1 MQRIPIRSCKVLLVY
16 PKFVPNSFWNYTD
29 TCELLDARYP
39 AAPLGLITVAALLPQ
54 HWQFRLINRNTEDLS
69 PDDIAWADLVMTGG
83 MLNQQPDCMHL
94 IKFAQASGKPVA
106 VGGPDVTSSPHL
118 YKTADFQ
125 ILGEAETVIDDFV
138 AAWERGER
146 AGIFEAEK
154 FTADVTRT
162 PIPRFDLLNFNHYL
176 YICVQY
182 SRGCPFTCEF
192 CDIIELYGRK
202 PRTKANEQM
211 LAELSQLYALG
222 YRGHVDFVDDNL
234 IGNKK
239 AIKGFLPELKAW
251 QQAHNYPFEF
261 STEASMNLADDD
273 DLLDMMKQANFFA
286 VFIGIESPDPETL
299 RQTSKKQNTRRNMA
313 ENVHKLYSYGL
324 FVTAGF
330 IVGFDN
336 EKGSIADAMAD
347 FIEECAIPVSMVGLL
362 YALPNTQLTRRLAK
376 EGRLKDGHDVMDVDR
391 TGDQCSLGINFEPM
405 RPLRDVL
412 SDYKRILERV
422 FEPAA
427 YARRLDRLAT
437 LLDRSGRPEMDK
449 DDRRRR
455 LASLQTLN
463 RILDAMPGERS
474 RFWDTFITCAR
485 TNPAAL
491 QAIVALMAMYA
502 HLGPFS
508 RQVIGE
514 IDRRIAA
521 EAACKSPPA
530 VPYMRSETVVMAES
544 RLN

>member
-1 MQRIPIRSCKVLLVY
+1 MMIRSCKVLLVY
-16 PKFVPNSFWNYTD
+16 PRFVPNSFWNYID

-54 HWQFRLINRNTEDLS
+54 HWEFRLVNRNTQDLS

-83 MLNQQPDCMHL
+83 MMNQQPDCL
-94 IKFAQASGKPVA
+94 DVIRLVQASGKPVA

-118 YKTADFQ
+118 YTAADFKV
-125 ILGEAETVIDDFV
+125 IGEAEGVIGDFV
-138 AAWERGER
+138 AAWNNGER
-146 AGIFEAEK
+146 SGVFEAEK
-154 FTADVTRT
+154 FTADVTQT
-162 PIPRFDLLNFNHYL
+162 PIPRFDLLDFNHYL

-202 PRTKANEQM
+202 PRTKTSAQM
-211 LAELSQLYALG
+211 LAELDRLYALG

-239 AIKGFLPELKAW
+239 ALKSFLPELKAW
-251 QQAHNYPFEF
+251 QAAHDYPFEF

-273 DLLDMMKQANFFA
+273 DLLEMLKQTNFFA
-286 VFIGIESPDPETL
+286 LFIGIESPDPETL
-299 RQTSKKQNTRRNMA
+299 RQTSKKQNTRRNIA
-313 ENVHKLYSYGL
+313 ENIHKLYGYGL

-336 EKGSIADAMAD
+336 EKGFIGDAMAD

-376 EGRLKDGHDVMDVDR
+376 EGRLHKGHDVMDADR
-391 TGDQCSLGINFEPM
+391 TGDQCSLGINFQPM

-412 SDYKRILERV
+412 TDYKTVLERV

-427 YARRLDRLAT
+427 YARRLDRLTAM
-437 LLDRSGRPEMDK
+437 LDRSGRPQPHR

-455 LASLQTLN
+455 LASLGTVN
-463 RILDAMPGERS
+463 RILDAMPGGRS
-474 RFWDTFITCAR
+474 RFWGSFVNCAR

-491 QAIVALMAMYA
+491 PAIVSLMAMYA
-502 HLGPFS
+502 HLGPFA

-514 IDRRIAA
+514 IDRRIEADAA
-521 EAACKSPPA
+521 DSSDAAA
-530 VPYMRSETVVMAES
+530 PYGRGRKVAMAGS
-544 RLN
+544 RPN

>member
-1 MQRIPIRSCKVLLVY
+1 MPSRSCKVLLVY

-29 TCELLDARYP
+29 TCKLLDARYP

-54 HWQFRLINRNTEDLS
+54 HWEFRLVNRNTEDLS
-69 PDDIAWADLVMTGG
+69 ADDIAWADLVMTGG
-83 MLNQQPDCMHL
+83 MMNQQPDCMHV
-94 IKFAQASGKPVA
+94 IKLVHASGKPVA

-118 YKTADFQ
+118 YTAADFKV
-125 ILGEAETVIDDFV
+125 LGEAEGVIDDFV
-138 AAWERGER
+138 AAWENGKRSGT
-146 AGIFEAEK
+146 FEADK
-154 FTADVTRT
+154 FTADVTQS
-162 PIPRFDLLNFNHYL
+162 PIPRFDLLDFNHYL

-202 PRTKANEQM
+202 PRTKTNEQM
-211 LAELSQLYALG
+211 LAELNRLYALG

-239 AIKGFLPELKAW
+239 ALKGFLPELTAW
-251 QQAHNYPFEF
+251 QKAHGYPFEF

-273 DLLDMMKQANFFA
+273 ELLGMLKQANFFA

-313 ENVHKLYSYGL
+313 ANIHKIYSYGL

-336 EKGSIADAMAD
+336 ENGSIADAMAD

-376 EGRLKDGHDVMDVDR
+376 EGRLYQGHDVMDPER
-391 TGDQCSLGINFEPM
+391 SGDQCSLGINFEPK
-405 RPLRDVL
+405 RPLHDVL
-412 SDYKRILERV
+412 SDYKRVLERV

-427 YARRLDRLAT
+427 YANRLDRLTA
-437 LLDRSGRPEMDK
+437 LLDRSGRPEPHG

-455 LASLQTLN
+455 MASLQTVH
-463 RILDAMPGERS
+463 RILDAMPGGRS
-474 RFWDTFITCAR
+474 RFWDSFVNCAR

-491 QAIVALMAMYA
+491 PAIVSLMAIYA

-508 RQVIGE
+508 RQVIAE

-521 EAACKSPPA
+521 DAACKSRPA
-530 VPYMRSETVVMAES
+530 APYRRDEPVAMAGL
-544 RLN
+544 RPN